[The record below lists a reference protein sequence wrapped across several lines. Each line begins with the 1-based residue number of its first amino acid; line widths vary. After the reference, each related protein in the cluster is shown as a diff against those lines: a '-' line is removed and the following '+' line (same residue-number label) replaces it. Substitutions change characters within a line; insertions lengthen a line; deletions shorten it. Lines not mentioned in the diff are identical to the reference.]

1 MSSID
6 FKLYFYQNN
15 KLFKKVAIEEGSHNN
30 WIVGTG
36 DNAHIKLNNSRVS
49 RNHLQIIYQ
58 EKGVLHVQDL
68 DSTNGTYLNGLRLKI
83 SQSLKHKDKIQL
95 AGVNDILIVVE
106 KPLASDTLNPQKN
119 IVDILKTKKTIF
131 LGRGTNCDIVLNHGT
146 ISKMHASITLTPD
159 NKYQIKDLGSTN
171 GTFVNGRKIKTLETI
186 SFKDNIFI
194 GRHQINLEAPSKNLS
209 DELAITAIGIEKTYS
224 NGVKG
229 LKKMDLSIPS
239 KSIIAIMGPSGCG
252 KSTLLKALNG
262 DTPPTKGKVFLF
274 NLELS
279 ANWQYL
285 KTQIGYVP
293 QDDIV
298 HQQLTVEQC
307 LYFTAKLRLDN
318 LSDQY
323 IDKKIDQVLEDLN
336 ILEKKNNLISNLSG
350 GQRKRVSIAVE
361 LMTDPLIMFLDEP
374 TSPLDPQT
382 VEDFLEIMKRLSERG
397 TTVLMV
403 THKPEDLDYMD
414 EVIFMAE
421 GGNIVYQGDTDKYR
435 EYFNVKS
442 VVSVFSQI
450 SGETAEKW
458 INKYLNPRQLGTN
471 SGFKFV
477 KSISEVSSIEQF
489 SWLSKRYFRIKLNDK
504 LNSSLLLAQAPIIA
518 ILICLIYDEIQGGV
532 LFMIAISAIW
542 LGAQNAAREIVSEQ
556 AIYKRERM
564 FNLKILPYIFSKIS
578 VLSFFSIIQSAIFIL
593 ILSVYYSGSDSIVDL
608 NAPFILFIWMIF
620 LSISSTF
627 LGLLLSSMVKTSER
641 AMTILPLILLPQ
653 IMLAGIISKIS
664 SGAVEFI
671 SYFTLSRWGVEG
683 FHIIQKNI
691 TGQVFET
698 PNNNSIIP
706 KLVTGKVDAVDS
718 LLNQFHSSY
727 SNKEIF
733 NSLTAT
739 LSLDSFAIII
749 MVVLMILF
757 IFNSLKQ
764 RDSHSIGK

>member
-15 KLFKKVAIEEGSHNN
+15 KLFKKVAIEKGAHNS
-30 WIVGTG
+30 WVVGTD
-36 DNAHIKLNNSRVS
+36 DNAHIKLNNPRVS

-58 EKGVLHVQDL
+58 EQEVLHVQDL
-68 DSTNGTYLNGLRLKI
+68 DSTNGTYLNGIRLNV

-106 KPLASDTLNPQKN
+106 KPLTSDTLNPQKN
-119 IVDILKTKKTIF
+119 IVDILKSKKTIF
-131 LGRGTNCDIVLNHGT
+131 LGRGSNCDVILNHGT
-146 ISKMHASITLTPD
+146 ISKIHASITLTPD
-159 NKYQIKDLGSTN
+159 NVYEIKDLGSTN
-171 GTFVNGRKIKTLETI
+171 GTYVNGRKIKMVETI

-194 GRHQINLEAPSKNLS
+194 GRHQLTLEAPSKNLS
-209 DELAITAIGIEKTYS
+209 DELAITAVGIEKTYS

-285 KTQIGYVP
+285 KTQVGYVP
-293 QDDIV
+293 QDDII

-307 LYFTAKLRLDN
+307 LYFTAKLRLEN
-318 LSDQY
+318 LSNKY
-323 IDKKIDQVLEDLN
+323 IDEKIDQVLNDLN
-336 ILEKKNNLISNLSG
+336 ILEKKKNLISNLSG

-382 VEDFLEIMKRLSERG
+382 VEDFLEIMKKISDRG

-403 THKPEDLDYMD
+403 THKPEDLEYMD

-421 GGNIVYQGDTDKYR
+421 GGNIVYQGDTNKYK

-450 SGETAEKW
+450 SGKTADIW
-458 INKYLNPRQLGTN
+458 IKKYLNPRSIGTN
-471 SGFKFV
+471 SGFKFI
-477 KSISEVSSIEQF
+477 KSTSEVSSLKQF
-489 SWLSKRYFRIKLNDK
+489 SWLSKRFFKIKLNDK
-504 LNSSLLLAQAPIIA
+504 LNSILLLAQAPIIA
-518 ILICLIYDEIQGGV
+518 ILICLIYDEISKAV
-532 LFMIAISAIW
+532 LFMVAISSIW

-556 AIYKRERM
+556 PIYKRERM
-564 FNLKILPYIFSKIS
+564 FNLKIFPYIFSKIS
-578 VLSFFSIIQSAIFIL
+578 VLSFFSIIQSAIFIM
-593 ILSVYYSGSDSIVDL
+593 ILSIYYNNTDSITDL
-608 NAPFILFIWMIF
+608 NEPFKLFLWMIF

-653 IMLAGIISKIS
+653 IMLAGVISKIS
-664 SGAVEFI
+664 SGLIEFI

-683 FHIIQKNI
+683 FHIIQKKI
-691 TGQVFET
+691 VGTRPSLEKL
-698 PNNNSIIP
+698 NNGNVLP
-706 KLVTGKVDAVDS
+706 KIVPGELDAVEN
-718 LLNQFHSSY
+718 LLNQFHKSY
-727 SNKEIF
+727 RDNDIF
-733 NSLTAT
+733 DSLTAT
-739 LSLDSFAIII
+739 LTLDVFAILFMVFI
-749 MVVLMILF
+749 MIVCVF
-757 IFNSLKQ
+757 KSLKSN
-764 RDSHSIGK
+764 DSH

>member
-1 MSSID
+1 MSFVD

-15 KLFKKVAIEEGSHNN
+15 KLFKKVAIEKGAHNS

-58 EKGVLHVQDL
+58 EQGVLHIQDL
-68 DSTNGTYLNGLRLKI
+68 DSTNGTYLNGIKLKI

-95 AGVNDILIVVE
+95 AGINDILIVVE
-106 KPLASDTLNPQKN
+106 KPLTSDTLNPQKN

-146 ISKMHASITLTPD
+146 ISKVHASITLTP
-159 NKYQIKDLGSTN
+159 NNGYQIKDLGSTN
-171 GTFVNGRKIKTLETI
+171 GTYINGRKIKTVETI
-186 SFKDNIFI
+186 DFKDNIFI
-194 GRHQINLEAPSKNLS
+194 GRHQITLEAPSKNLS

-279 ANWQYL
+279 ENWQYL

-293 QDDIV
+293 QDDII

-336 ILEKKNNLISNLSG
+336 ILEKKKNLISNLSG

-382 VEDFLEIMKRLSERG
+382 VEDFLEIMKKLSERG

-403 THKPEDLDYMD
+403 THKPEDLGYMD

-421 GGNIVYQGDTDKYR
+421 GGNIVYQGDTNKYK

-450 SGETAEKW
+450 SGKTAEIW
-458 INKYLNPRQLGTN
+458 IRKYLNPRVLGSN
-471 SGFKFV
+471 SGFDFV
-477 KSISEVSSIEQF
+477 KSTSEVSSIEQF
-489 SWLSKRYFRIKLNDK
+489 SWLSKRYFKIKLNDR

-518 ILICLIYDEIQGGV
+518 ILICLIYSEINSGV
-532 LFMIAISAIW
+532 LFMVAISAIW

-578 VLSFFSIIQSAIFIL
+578 VLSFFSIIQSAIFI
-593 ILSVYYSGSDSIVDL
+593 
-608 NAPFILFIWMIF
+608 FILFIRYNNSDITDLNQPFKLFLWMIF
-620 LSISSTF
+620 LSIASTF
-627 LGLLLSSMVKTSER
+627 LGLLLSSMVRTTER

-664 SGAVEFI
+664 NGLVEFI
-671 SYFTLSRWGVEG
+671 SYLTLSRWGVEG
-683 FHIIQKNI
+683 LHIIQKDIEGTILKPQDNALL
-691 TGQVFET
+691 
-698 PNNNSIIP
+698 IP
-706 KLVTGKVDAVDS
+706 KFVPGKVDALDKLLENFHETYRNKDVFDS
-718 LLNQFHSSY
+718 F
-727 SNKEIF
+727 
-733 NSLTAT
+733 TAT
-739 LSLDSFAIII
+739 LTLDTFAILF
-749 MVVLMILF
+749 MALLMILF
-757 IFNSLKQ
+757 IFKSLKSK
-764 RDSHSIGK
+764 DSLTIN

>member
-1 MSSID
+1 MSFID

-15 KLFKKVAIEEGSHNN
+15 KLFKKVAIEKGAHNS

-58 EKGVLHVQDL
+58 EQGVLHIQDL
-68 DSTNGTYLNGLRLKI
+68 DSTNGTYLNGIKLKI

-106 KPLASDTLNPQKN
+106 KPLTSDTLNPQKN

-146 ISKMHASITLTPD
+146 ISKVHASITLTP
-159 NKYQIKDLGSTN
+159 NNGYQIKDLGSTN
-171 GTFVNGRKIKTLETI
+171 GTYVNGRKIKTVETI
-186 SFKDNIFI
+186 DFKDNIFI
-194 GRHQINLEAPSKNLS
+194 GRHQITLEAPSKNLS

-279 ANWQYL
+279 ENWQYL

-293 QDDIV
+293 QDDII

-336 ILEKKNNLISNLSG
+336 ILEKKKNLISNLSG

-382 VEDFLEIMKRLSERG
+382 VEDFLEIMKKLSERG

-403 THKPEDLDYMD
+403 THKPEDLGYMD

-421 GGNIVYQGDTDKYR
+421 GGNIVYQGDTNKYK

-450 SGETAEKW
+450 SGKTAEIW
-458 INKYLNPRQLGTN
+458 IRKYLNPRVISSN
-471 SGFKFV
+471 SGFDFV
-477 KSISEVSSIEQF
+477 KSTSEVSSIEQF
-489 SWLSKRYFRIKLNDK
+489 SWLSKRYFKIKINDK
-504 LNSSLLLAQAPIIA
+504 LNSTLLLAQAPIIA
-518 ILICLIYDEIQGGV
+518 TLICLIYSEINSGV
-532 LFMIAISAIW
+532 LFMVAISAIW

-564 FNLKILPYIFSKIS
+564 FNLKILPYVFSKIS
-578 VLSFFSIIQSAIFIL
+578 VLSFFSIIQSAIFI
-593 ILSVYYSGSDSIVDL
+593 
-608 NAPFILFIWMIF
+608 FILFIRYNNSDITDLNQPFKLFLWMIF

-627 LGLLLSSMVKTSER
+627 LGLLLSSMVRSTER

-664 SGAVEFI
+664 NGLVEFI
-671 SYFTLSRWGVEG
+671 SYLTLSRWGVEG
-683 FHIIQKNI
+683 LHIIQKDIEGMILKSPDN
-691 TGQVFET
+691 T
-698 PNNNSIIP
+698 PLLP
-706 KLVTGKVDAVDS
+706 KLVPGKVDALDKLLENFHETYRNKDVFDS
-718 LLNQFHSSY
+718 F
-727 SNKEIF
+727 
-733 NSLTAT
+733 TAT
-739 LSLDSFAIII
+739 LTLDTFAILF
-749 MVVLMILF
+749 MALLMILF
-757 IFNSLKQ
+757 IFKSLKSK
-764 RDSHSIGK
+764 DSLTIN

>member
-518 ILICLIYDEIQGGV
+518 ILICLIYDEIEGGV
-532 LFMIAISAIW
+532 LFLIAISAIW

-593 ILSVYYSGSDSIVDL
+593 ILLIYYNGSDSIVDL
-608 NAPFILFIWMIF
+608 NTPFILFIWMIF

-706 KLVTGKVDAVDS
+706 KLVTGRVDAVDS

>member
-1 MSSID
+1 MSFVD

-15 KLFKKVAIEEGSHNN
+15 KLFKKVAIEKGAHNS

-58 EKGVLHVQDL
+58 EQGVLHIQDL
-68 DSTNGTYLNGLRLKI
+68 DSTNGTYLNGIKLKI

-106 KPLASDTLNPQKN
+106 KPLTSDTLNPQKN

-146 ISKMHASITLTPD
+146 ISKVHASITLTP
-159 NKYQIKDLGSTN
+159 NNGYQIKDLGSTN
-171 GTFVNGRKIKTLETI
+171 GTYVNGRKIKTVETI
-186 SFKDNIFI
+186 DFKDNIFI
-194 GRHQINLEAPSKNLS
+194 GRHQITLEAPSKNLS

-279 ANWQYL
+279 ENWQYL

-336 ILEKKNNLISNLSG
+336 ILEKKKNLISNLSG

-382 VEDFLEIMKRLSERG
+382 VEDFLEIMKKLSERG

-403 THKPEDLDYMD
+403 THKPEDLGYMD

-421 GGNIVYQGDTDKYR
+421 GGNIVYQGDTNKYK

-450 SGETAEKW
+450 SGKTAEIW
-458 INKYLNPRQLGTN
+458 IRKYLNPRVLGSN
-471 SGFKFV
+471 SGFDFV
-477 KSISEVSSIEQF
+477 KSTSEVSSIEQF
-489 SWLSKRYFRIKLNDK
+489 SWLSKRYFKIKLNDR

-518 ILICLIYDEIQGGV
+518 ILICLIYSEINSGV
-532 LFMIAISAIW
+532 LFMVAISAIW

-593 ILSVYYSGSDSIVDL
+593 ILSIYYNSSDKIVDI
-608 NAPFILFIWMIF
+608 NRPFVLFLWMIF

-627 LGLLLSSMVKTSER
+627 LGLLLSSIVRTSER

-653 IMLAGIISKIS
+653 IMLAGVISKIS
-664 SGAVEFI
+664 SKAVEFI

-691 TGQVFET
+691 THQGFET
-698 PNNNSIIP
+698 QNNNSILP
-706 KLVTGKVDAVDS
+706 KSVPVKVDAIDN
-718 LLNQFHSSY
+718 LLNRFHPSY

-733 NSLTAT
+733 NSFTAT
-739 LSLDSFAIII
+739 LSLDSIVVLI
-749 MVVLMILF
+749 MVVVMILL
-757 IFNSLKQ
+757 IFKSLKNK
-764 RDSHSIGK
+764 DSLTIN

>member
-1 MSSID
+1 MSFVD

-15 KLFKKVAIEEGSHNN
+15 KLFKKVAIEKGAHNS

-58 EKGVLHVQDL
+58 EQGVLHIQDL
-68 DSTNGTYLNGLRLKI
+68 DSTNGTYLNGIKLKI

-106 KPLASDTLNPQKN
+106 KPLTSDTLNPQKN

-146 ISKMHASITLTPD
+146 ISKVHASITLTP
-159 NKYQIKDLGSTN
+159 NNGYQIKDLGSTN
-171 GTFVNGRKIKTLETI
+171 GTYVNGRKIKTVETI
-186 SFKDNIFI
+186 DFKDNIFI
-194 GRHQINLEAPSKNLS
+194 GRHQITLEAPSKNLS

-279 ANWQYL
+279 ENWQYL

-336 ILEKKNNLISNLSG
+336 ILEKKKNLISNLSG

-382 VEDFLEIMKRLSERG
+382 VEDFLDIMKKLSERG

-403 THKPEDLDYMD
+403 THKPEDLGYMD

-421 GGNIVYQGDTDKYR
+421 GGNIVYQGDTNKYK

-450 SGETAEKW
+450 SGKTAEIW
-458 INKYLNPRQLGTN
+458 IRKYLNPRVLGSN
-471 SGFKFV
+471 SGFDFV
-477 KSISEVSSIEQF
+477 KSTSEVSSIEQF
-489 SWLSKRYFRIKLNDK
+489 SWLSKRYFKIKLNDR

-518 ILICLIYDEIQGGV
+518 LLICLIYEEVESGF

-593 ILSVYYSGSDSIVDL
+593 ILSIYYNSSDKIVDI
-608 NAPFILFIWMIF
+608 NRPFVLFLWMIF

-627 LGLLLSSMVKTSER
+627 LGLLLSSIVRTSER

-653 IMLAGIISKIS
+653 IMLAGVISKIS
-664 SGAVEFI
+664 SKAVEFI

-691 TGQVFET
+691 THQGFET
-698 PNNNSIIP
+698 QNNNSILP
-706 KLVTGKVDAVDS
+706 KSVPVKVDAIDN
-718 LLNQFHSSY
+718 LLNRFHPSY

-733 NSLTAT
+733 NSFTAT
-739 LSLDSFAIII
+739 LSLDSIVVLI
-749 MVVLMILF
+749 MVVVMILL
-757 IFNSLKQ
+757 IFKSLKNK
-764 RDSHSIGK
+764 DSLTIN

>member
-1 MSSID
+1 MSSVD

-15 KLFKKVAIEEGSHNN
+15 KLFKKVAIEKGAHNS

-58 EKGVLHVQDL
+58 EQGVLHVQDL
-68 DSTNGTYLNGLRLKI
+68 DSTNGTYLNGIRLKI
-83 SQSLKHKDKIQL
+83 AQSLKHKDKIQL

-106 KPLASDTLNPQKN
+106 KPLTSDTLNPQKN

-146 ISKMHASITLTPD
+146 ISKVHASITLTP
-159 NKYQIKDLGSTN
+159 NNGYQIKDLGSTN
-171 GTFVNGRKIKTLETI
+171 GTYVNGRKIKTVETI
-186 SFKDNIFI
+186 DFKDNIFI
-194 GRHQINLEAPSKNLS
+194 GRHQITLEAPSKNLS

-279 ANWQYL
+279 ENWQYL

-323 IDKKIDQVLEDLN
+323 IDKKIDQVLDDLN
-336 ILEKKNNLISNLSG
+336 ILEKKKNLISNLSG

-382 VEDFLEIMKRLSERG
+382 VEDFLEIMKKLSERG

-403 THKPEDLDYMD
+403 THKPEDLGYMD

-421 GGNIVYQGDTDKYR
+421 GGNIVYQGDTNKYK

-450 SGETAEKW
+450 SGKTAEIW
-458 INKYLNPRQLGTN
+458 IRKYLNPRVLGSN
-471 SGFKFV
+471 SGFDFV
-477 KSISEVSSIEQF
+477 KSTSEVSSIEQF
-489 SWLSKRYFRIKLNDK
+489 SWLSKRYFKIKINDK
-504 LNSSLLLAQAPIIA
+504 LNSTLLLAQAPIIA
-518 ILICLIYDEIQGGV
+518 ILICLIYSEINSGV
-532 LFMIAISAIW
+532 LFMVAISAIW

-578 VLSFFSIIQSAIFIL
+578 VLSFFSIIQSAIFI
-593 ILSVYYSGSDSIVDL
+593 
-608 NAPFILFIWMIF
+608 FILFIRYNNSDITDLNEPFKLFLWMIF
-620 LSISSTF
+620 LSIVSTF
-627 LGLLLSSMVKTSER
+627 LGLLLSSMVRTTER

-664 SGAVEFI
+664 NGLVEFI
-671 SYFTLSRWGVEG
+671 SYLTLSRWGVEG
-683 FHIIQKNI
+683 LHIIQKDIEGTVLKPQDNA
-691 TGQVFET
+691 
-698 PNNNSIIP
+698 PLLP
-706 KLVTGKVDAVDS
+706 KLVPGKVDALDILLQNFHETYRNKDVFDS
-718 LLNQFHSSY
+718 F
-727 SNKEIF
+727 
-733 NSLTAT
+733 TAT
-739 LSLDSFAIII
+739 LTLDTFAILF
-749 MVVLMILF
+749 MALLMILF
-757 IFNSLKQ
+757 IFKSLKSK
-764 RDSHSIGK
+764 DSLTIN

>member
-518 ILICLIYDEIQGGV
+518 ILICLIYDEIEGGV
-532 LFMIAISAIW
+532 LFLIAISAIW

-593 ILSVYYSGSDSIVDL
+593 ILSIYYSGSDSIVDL

-706 KLVTGKVDAVDS
+706 KLVTGRVDAVDS

>member
-1 MSSID
+1 MSFVD

-15 KLFKKVAIEEGSHNN
+15 KLFKKVAIEKGAHNS

-58 EKGVLHVQDL
+58 EQGVLHIQDL
-68 DSTNGTYLNGLRLKI
+68 DSTNGTYLNGIKLKI

-106 KPLASDTLNPQKN
+106 KPLTSDTLNPQKN

-146 ISKMHASITLTPD
+146 ISKVHASITLTP
-159 NKYQIKDLGSTN
+159 NNGYQIKDLGSTN
-171 GTFVNGRKIKTLETI
+171 GTYVNGRKIKTVETI
-186 SFKDNIFI
+186 DFKDNIFI
-194 GRHQINLEAPSKNLS
+194 GRHQITLEAPSKNLS

-279 ANWQYL
+279 ENWQYL

-323 IDKKIDQVLEDLN
+323 IDKKIDQVLNDLN
-336 ILEKKNNLISNLSG
+336 ILEKKKNLISNLSG

-382 VEDFLEIMKRLSERG
+382 VEDFLEIMKKLSERG

-403 THKPEDLDYMD
+403 THKPEDLGYMD

-421 GGNIVYQGDTDKYR
+421 GGNIVYQGDTNKYK

-450 SGETAEKW
+450 SGKTAEIW
-458 INKYLNPRQLGTN
+458 IRKYLNPRVLGSN
-471 SGFKFV
+471 SGFDFV
-477 KSISEVSSIEQF
+477 KSTSEVSSIEQF
-489 SWLSKRYFRIKLNDK
+489 SWLSKRYFKIKLNDR

-518 ILICLIYDEIQGGV
+518 ILICLIYSEINSGV
-532 LFMIAISAIW
+532 LFMVAISAIW

-578 VLSFFSIIQSAIFIL
+578 VLSFFSIIQSAIFI
-593 ILSVYYSGSDSIVDL
+593 
-608 NAPFILFIWMIF
+608 FILFIRYNNSDITDLNQPFKLFLWMIF
-620 LSISSTF
+620 LSIASTF
-627 LGLLLSSMVKTSER
+627 LGLLLSSMVRTTER

-664 SGAVEFI
+664 NGLVEFI
-671 SYFTLSRWGVEG
+671 SYLTLSRWGVEG
-683 FHIIQKNI
+683 LHIIQKDIEGTILKPQDNALL
-691 TGQVFET
+691 
-698 PNNNSIIP
+698 IP
-706 KLVTGKVDAVDS
+706 KFVPGKVDALDKLLENFHETYRNKDVFDS
-718 LLNQFHSSY
+718 F
-727 SNKEIF
+727 
-733 NSLTAT
+733 TAT
-739 LSLDSFAIII
+739 LTLDSFAILF
-749 MVVLMILF
+749 MALLMILF
-757 IFNSLKQ
+757 IFKSLKSK
-764 RDSHSIGK
+764 DSLTIN

>member
-1 MSSID
+1 
-6 FKLYFYQNN
+6 
-15 KLFKKVAIEEGSHNN
+15 
-30 WIVGTG
+30 
-36 DNAHIKLNNSRVS
+36 
-49 RNHLQIIYQ
+49 
-58 EKGVLHVQDL
+58 
-68 DSTNGTYLNGLRLKI
+68 
-83 SQSLKHKDKIQL
+83 
-95 AGVNDILIVVE
+95 
-106 KPLASDTLNPQKN
+106 
-119 IVDILKTKKTIF
+119 
-131 LGRGTNCDIVLNHGT
+131 
-146 ISKMHASITLTPD
+146 
-159 NKYQIKDLGSTN
+159 
-171 GTFVNGRKIKTLETI
+171 
-186 SFKDNIFI
+186 
-194 GRHQINLEAPSKNLS
+194 
-209 DELAITAIGIEKTYS
+209 
-224 NGVKG
+224 
-229 LKKMDLSIPS
+229 
-239 KSIIAIMGPSGCG
+239 MGPSGCG

-298 HQQLTVEQC
+298 HQQLTVEEC

-323 IDKKIDQVLEDLN
+323 IDKKIDQVLADLN

-361 LMTDPLIMFLDEP
+361 LITDPLIMFLDEP

-382 VEDFLEIMKRLSERG
+382 VEEFLEIMKRLSERG

-421 GGNIVYQGDTDKYR
+421 GGNIVYQGDTNKYR

-518 ILICLIYDEIQGGV
+518 ILICLIYDQIQGGV

-542 LGAQNAAREIVSEQ
+542 LGAQNAVREIVSEQ

-564 FNLKILPYIFSKIS
+564 FNLKIFPYIFSKIS

-593 ILSVYYSGSDSIVDL
+593 ILLIYYNGSDSIVDL
-608 NAPFILFIWMIF
+608 NAPFILFMWMIF

-664 SGAVEFI
+664 NGAVEFI

-698 PNNNSIIP
+698 PNNNSILP
-706 KLVTGKVDAVDS
+706 KLVTGKIDAVDS
-718 LLNQFHSSY
+718 LLSQFHSSY

-733 NSLTAT
+733 NSLTST
-739 LSLDSFAIII
+739 LLLDIITIVI
-749 MVVLMILF
+749 MVITMILIIF
-757 IFNSLKQ
+757 ISLKQ
-764 RDSHSIGK
+764 KDSHSINK

>member
-15 KLFKKVAIEEGSHNN
+15 KLFKKVAIEKGAHNS
-30 WIVGTG
+30 WVVGTD
-36 DNAHIKLNNSRVS
+36 DNAHIKLNNPRVS

-58 EKGVLHVQDL
+58 EQEVLHVQDL
-68 DSTNGTYLNGLRLKI
+68 DSTNGTYLNGIRLNV

-106 KPLASDTLNPQKN
+106 KPLTSDTLNPQKN

-131 LGRGTNCDIVLNHGT
+131 LGRGSNCDVILNHGT
-146 ISKMHASITLTPD
+146 ISKIHASITLTPD
-159 NKYQIKDLGSTN
+159 NVYEIKDLGSTN
-171 GTFVNGRKIKTLETI
+171 GTYVNGRKIKMVETI

-194 GRHQINLEAPSKNLS
+194 GRHQLTLEAPSKNLS
-209 DELAITAIGIEKTYS
+209 DELAITAVGIEKTYS

-285 KTQIGYVP
+285 KTQVGYVP
-293 QDDIV
+293 QDDII

-307 LYFTAKLRLDN
+307 LYFTAKLRLEN
-318 LSDQY
+318 LSNKY
-323 IDKKIDQVLEDLN
+323 IDEKIDQVLNDLN
-336 ILEKKNNLISNLSG
+336 ILEKKKNLISNLSG

-374 TSPLDPQT
+374 TSPLDPKT
-382 VEDFLEIMKRLSERG
+382 VEDFLEIMKKISDRG

-403 THKPEDLDYMD
+403 THKPEDLEYMD

-421 GGNIVYQGDTDKYR
+421 GGNIVYQGDTNKYK

-450 SGETAEKW
+450 SGKTADIW
-458 INKYLNPRQLGTN
+458 IKKYLNPRSIGTN
-471 SGFKFV
+471 SGFKFI
-477 KSISEVSSIEQF
+477 KSTSEVSSLKQF
-489 SWLSKRYFRIKLNDK
+489 SWLSKRFFKIKLNDK
-504 LNSSLLLAQAPIIA
+504 LNSILLLAQAPIIA
-518 ILICLIYDEIQGGV
+518 ILICLIYDEISKAV
-532 LFMIAISAIW
+532 LFMVAISSIW

-556 AIYKRERM
+556 PIYKRERM
-564 FNLKILPYIFSKIS
+564 FNLKIFPYIFSKIS
-578 VLSFFSIIQSAIFIL
+578 VLSFFSIIQSAIFIM
-593 ILSVYYSGSDSIVDL
+593 ILSIYYNNTDSITDL
-608 NAPFILFIWMIF
+608 NEPFKLFLWMIF

-653 IMLAGIISKIS
+653 IMLAGVISKIS
-664 SGAVEFI
+664 SGLIEFI

-683 FHIIQKNI
+683 FHIIQKKIVGTRPSLEKLDN
-691 TGQVFET
+691 GNVL
-698 PNNNSIIP
+698 P
-706 KLVTGKVDAVDS
+706 KIVPGELDAVEN
-718 LLNQFHSSY
+718 LLNQFHKSY
-727 SNKEIF
+727 RDNDIF
-733 NSLTAT
+733 DSLTAT
-739 LSLDSFAIII
+739 LTLDVFAILFMVFI
-749 MVVLMILF
+749 MIVCVF
-757 IFNSLKQ
+757 KSLKSN
-764 RDSHSIGK
+764 DSH

>member
-1 MSSID
+1 MSSVD

-15 KLFKKVAIEEGSHNN
+15 KLFKKVAIEKGAHNS

-58 EKGVLHVQDL
+58 EQGVLHVQDL
-68 DSTNGTYLNGLRLKI
+68 DSTNGTYLNGIRLKI
-83 SQSLKHKDKIQL
+83 AQSLKHKDKIQL

-106 KPLASDTLNPQKN
+106 KPLTSDTLNPQKN

-146 ISKMHASITLTPD
+146 ISKVHASITLTP
-159 NKYQIKDLGSTN
+159 NNGYQIKDLGSTN
-171 GTFVNGRKIKTLETI
+171 GTYVNGRKIKTVETI
-186 SFKDNIFI
+186 DFKDNIFI
-194 GRHQINLEAPSKNLS
+194 GRHQITLEAPSKNLS

-279 ANWQYL
+279 ENWQYL

-323 IDKKIDQVLEDLN
+323 IDKKIDQVLDDLN
-336 ILEKKNNLISNLSG
+336 ILEKKKNLISNLSG

-382 VEDFLEIMKRLSERG
+382 VEDFLEIMKKLSERG

-403 THKPEDLDYMD
+403 THKPEDLGYMD

-421 GGNIVYQGDTDKYR
+421 GGNIVYQGDTNKYK

-450 SGETAEKW
+450 SGKTAEIW
-458 INKYLNPRQLGTN
+458 IRKYLNPRVLGSN
-471 SGFKFV
+471 SGFDFV
-477 KSISEVSSIEQF
+477 KSTSEVSSIEQF
-489 SWLSKRYFRIKLNDK
+489 SWLSKRYFKIKINDK
-504 LNSSLLLAQAPIIA
+504 LNSTLLLAQAPIIA
-518 ILICLIYDEIQGGV
+518 ILICLIYSEINSGV
-532 LFMIAISAIW
+532 LFMVAISAIW

-578 VLSFFSIIQSAIFIL
+578 VLSFFSIIQSAIFI
-593 ILSVYYSGSDSIVDL
+593 
-608 NAPFILFIWMIF
+608 FILFIRYNNSDITDLNEPFKLFLWMIF
-620 LSISSTF
+620 LSIVSTF
-627 LGLLLSSMVKTSER
+627 LGLLLSSMVRTTER

-664 SGAVEFI
+664 SGLVESI
-671 SYFTLSRWGVEG
+671 SYLTLSRWGVEG
-683 FHIIQKNI
+683 LHIIQKDIEGTVLKPQDNA
-691 TGQVFET
+691 
-698 PNNNSIIP
+698 PLLP
-706 KLVTGKVDAVDS
+706 KLVPGKVDALDILLQNFHETYRNKDVFDS
-718 LLNQFHSSY
+718 F
-727 SNKEIF
+727 
-733 NSLTAT
+733 TAT
-739 LSLDSFAIII
+739 LTLDTFAILF
-749 MVVLMILF
+749 MALLMILF
-757 IFNSLKQ
+757 IFKSLKSK
-764 RDSHSIGK
+764 DSLTIN

>member
-1 MSSID
+1 MSFVD

-15 KLFKKVAIEEGSHNN
+15 KLFKKVAIEKGAHNS

-58 EKGVLHVQDL
+58 EQGVLHIQDL
-68 DSTNGTYLNGLRLKI
+68 DSTNGTYLNGIKLKI

-106 KPLASDTLNPQKN
+106 KPLTSDTLNPQKN

-146 ISKMHASITLTPD
+146 ISKVHASITLTPNND
-159 NKYQIKDLGSTN
+159 YQIKDLGSTN
-171 GTFVNGRKIKTLETI
+171 GTYINGRKIKTVETI
-186 SFKDNIFI
+186 DFKDNIFI
-194 GRHQINLEAPSKNLS
+194 GRHQITLEAPSKNLS

-279 ANWQYL
+279 ENWQYL

-336 ILEKKNNLISNLSG
+336 ILEKKKNLISNLSG

-382 VEDFLEIMKRLSERG
+382 VEDFLDIMKKLSERG

-403 THKPEDLDYMD
+403 THKPEDLGYMD

-421 GGNIVYQGDTDKYR
+421 GGNIVYQGDTNKYK

-450 SGETAEKW
+450 SGKTAEIW
-458 INKYLNPRQLGTN
+458 IRKYLNPRVLGSN
-471 SGFKFV
+471 SGFDFV
-477 KSISEVSSIEQF
+477 KSTSEVSSIEQF
-489 SWLSKRYFRIKLNDK
+489 SWLSKRYFKIKLNDR

-518 ILICLIYDEIQGGV
+518 ILICLIYSEINSGV
-532 LFMIAISAIW
+532 LFMVAISAIW

-593 ILSVYYSGSDSIVDL
+593 ILSIYYNSSDKIVDI
-608 NAPFILFIWMIF
+608 NRPFVLFLWMIF

-627 LGLLLSSMVKTSER
+627 LGLLLSSIVRTSER

-653 IMLAGIISKIS
+653 IMLAGVISKIS
-664 SGAVEFI
+664 SEAVEII

-691 TGQVFET
+691 THQGFET
-698 PNNNSIIP
+698 QNNNSILP
-706 KLVTGKVDAVDS
+706 KSVPVKVDAIDN
-718 LLNQFHSSY
+718 LLNRFHPSY

-733 NSLTAT
+733 NSFTAT
-739 LSLDSFAIII
+739 LSLDSIVVLI
-749 MVVLMILF
+749 MVVVMILL
-757 IFNSLKQ
+757 IFKTLKNKDSLT
-764 RDSHSIGK
+764 IN

>member
-1 MSSID
+1 MSSVD

-15 KLFKKVAIEEGSHNN
+15 KLFKKVAIEKGAHNS

-58 EKGVLHVQDL
+58 EQGVLHVQDL
-68 DSTNGTYLNGLRLKI
+68 DSTNGTYLNGIRLKI
-83 SQSLKHKDKIQL
+83 AQSLKHKDKIQL

-106 KPLASDTLNPQKN
+106 KPLTSDTLNPQKN

-146 ISKMHASITLTPD
+146 ISKVHASITLTP
-159 NKYQIKDLGSTN
+159 NNGYQIKDLGSTN
-171 GTFVNGRKIKTLETI
+171 GTYVNGRKIKTVETI
-186 SFKDNIFI
+186 DFKDNIFI
-194 GRHQINLEAPSKNLS
+194 GRHQITLEAPSKNLS

-279 ANWQYL
+279 ENWQYL

-323 IDKKIDQVLEDLN
+323 IDKKIDQVLDDLN
-336 ILEKKNNLISNLSG
+336 ILEKKKNLISNLSG

-382 VEDFLEIMKRLSERG
+382 VEDFLEIMKKLSERG

-403 THKPEDLDYMD
+403 THKPEDLGYMD

-421 GGNIVYQGDTDKYR
+421 GGNIVYQGDTNKYK

-450 SGETAEKW
+450 SGKTAEIW
-458 INKYLNPRQLGTN
+458 IRKYLNPRVLGSN
-471 SGFKFV
+471 SGFDFV
-477 KSISEVSSIEQF
+477 KSTSEVSSIEQF
-489 SWLSKRYFRIKLNDK
+489 SWLSKRYFKIKINDK
-504 LNSSLLLAQAPIIA
+504 LNSTLLLAQAPIIA
-518 ILICLIYDEIQGGV
+518 ILICLIYSEINSGV
-532 LFMIAISAIW
+532 LFMVAISAIW

-578 VLSFFSIIQSAIFIL
+578 VLSFFSIIQSAIFI
-593 ILSVYYSGSDSIVDL
+593 
-608 NAPFILFIWMIF
+608 FILFIRYNNSDITDLNEPFKLFLWMIF
-620 LSISSTF
+620 LSIVSTF
-627 LGLLLSSMVKTSER
+627 LGLLLSSMVRTTER

-664 SGAVEFI
+664 NVLVEFI
-671 SYFTLSRWGVEG
+671 SYLTLSRWGVEG
-683 FHIIQKNI
+683 LHIIQKDIEGTVLKPQDNA
-691 TGQVFET
+691 
-698 PNNNSIIP
+698 PLLP
-706 KLVTGKVDAVDS
+706 KLVPGKVDALDILLQNFHETYRNKDVFDS
-718 LLNQFHSSY
+718 F
-727 SNKEIF
+727 
-733 NSLTAT
+733 TAT
-739 LSLDSFAIII
+739 LTLDTFAILF
-749 MVVLMILF
+749 MALLMILF
-757 IFNSLKQ
+757 IFKSLKSK
-764 RDSHSIGK
+764 DSLTIN

>member
-1 MSSID
+1 MSFVD

-15 KLFKKVAIEEGSHNN
+15 KLFKKVAIEKGAHNS

-58 EKGVLHVQDL
+58 EQGVLHIQDL
-68 DSTNGTYLNGLRLKI
+68 DSTNGTYLNGIKLKI

-106 KPLASDTLNPQKN
+106 KPLTSDTLNPQKN

-146 ISKMHASITLTPD
+146 ISKVHASITLTP
-159 NKYQIKDLGSTN
+159 NNGYQIKDLGSTN
-171 GTFVNGRKIKTLETI
+171 GTYVNGRKIKTVETI
-186 SFKDNIFI
+186 DFKDNIFI
-194 GRHQINLEAPSKNLS
+194 GRHQITLEAPSKNLS

-279 ANWQYL
+279 ENWQYL

-336 ILEKKNNLISNLSG
+336 ILEKKKNLISNLSG

-382 VEDFLEIMKRLSERG
+382 VEDFLDIMKKLSERG

-403 THKPEDLDYMD
+403 THKPEDLGYMD

-421 GGNIVYQGDTDKYR
+421 GGNIVYQGDTNKYK

-450 SGETAEKW
+450 SGKTAEIW
-458 INKYLNPRQLGTN
+458 IRKYLNPRVLGSN
-471 SGFKFV
+471 SGFDFV
-477 KSISEVSSIEQF
+477 KSTSEVSSIEQF
-489 SWLSKRYFRIKLNDK
+489 SWLSKRYFKIKLNDR

-518 ILICLIYDEIQGGV
+518 ILICLIYSEINSGV
-532 LFMIAISAIW
+532 LFMVAISAIW

-578 VLSFFSIIQSAIFIL
+578 VLSFFSIIQSAIFI
-593 ILSVYYSGSDSIVDL
+593 
-608 NAPFILFIWMIF
+608 FILFIRYNNSDITDLNQPFKLFLWMIF
-620 LSISSTF
+620 LSIASTF
-627 LGLLLSSMVKTSER
+627 LGLLLSSMVRTTER

-664 SGAVEFI
+664 NGLVEFI
-671 SYFTLSRWGVEG
+671 SYLTLSRWGVEG
-683 FHIIQKNI
+683 LHIIQKDIEGTILKPQDNALL
-691 TGQVFET
+691 
-698 PNNNSIIP
+698 IP
-706 KLVTGKVDAVDS
+706 KFVPGKVDALDKLLENFHETYRNKDVFDS
-718 LLNQFHSSY
+718 F
-727 SNKEIF
+727 
-733 NSLTAT
+733 TAT
-739 LSLDSFAIII
+739 LTLDTFAILF
-749 MVVLMILF
+749 MALLMILF
-757 IFNSLKQ
+757 IFKSLKSK
-764 RDSHSIGK
+764 DSLTIN

>member
-1 MSSID
+1 MSFVD

-15 KLFKKVAIEEGSHNN
+15 KLFKKVAIEKGAHNS

-58 EKGVLHVQDL
+58 EQGVLHIQDL
-68 DSTNGTYLNGLRLKI
+68 DSTNGTYLNGIKLKI

-106 KPLASDTLNPQKN
+106 KPLTSDTLNPQKN

-146 ISKMHASITLTPD
+146 ISKVHASITLTP
-159 NKYQIKDLGSTN
+159 NNGYQIKDLGSTN
-171 GTFVNGRKIKTLETI
+171 GTYVNGRKIKTVETI
-186 SFKDNIFI
+186 DFKDNIFI
-194 GRHQINLEAPSKNLS
+194 GRHQITLEAPSKNLS

-279 ANWQYL
+279 ENWQYL

-336 ILEKKNNLISNLSG
+336 ILEKKKNLISNLSG

-382 VEDFLEIMKRLSERG
+382 VEDFLEIMKKLSERG

-403 THKPEDLDYMD
+403 THKPEDLGYMD

-421 GGNIVYQGDTDKYR
+421 GGNIVYQGDTNKYK

-450 SGETAEKW
+450 SGKTAEIW
-458 INKYLNPRQLGTN
+458 IRKYLNPRVLGSN
-471 SGFKFV
+471 SGFDFV
-477 KSISEVSSIEQF
+477 KSTSEVSSIEQF
-489 SWLSKRYFRIKLNDK
+489 SWLSKRYFKIKLNDR

-518 ILICLIYDEIQGGV
+518 ILICLIYSEINSGV
-532 LFMIAISAIW
+532 LFMVAISAIW

-578 VLSFFSIIQSAIFIL
+578 VLSFFSIIQSAIFI
-593 ILSVYYSGSDSIVDL
+593 
-608 NAPFILFIWMIF
+608 FILFIRYNNSDITDLNQPFKLFLWMIF
-620 LSISSTF
+620 LSIASTF
-627 LGLLLSSMVKTSER
+627 LGLLLSSMVRTTER

-664 SGAVEFI
+664 NGLVEFI
-671 SYFTLSRWGVEG
+671 SYLTLSRWGVEG
-683 FHIIQKNI
+683 LHIIQKDIEGTILKPQDNALL
-691 TGQVFET
+691 
-698 PNNNSIIP
+698 IP
-706 KLVTGKVDAVDS
+706 KFVPGKVDALDKLLENFHETYRNKDVFDS
-718 LLNQFHSSY
+718 F
-727 SNKEIF
+727 
-733 NSLTAT
+733 TAT
-739 LSLDSFAIII
+739 LTLDTFAILF
-749 MVVLMILF
+749 MALLMILF
-757 IFNSLKQ
+757 IFKSLKSK
-764 RDSHSIGK
+764 DSLTIN

>member
-36 DNAHIKLNNSRVS
+36 DNAHIKLNNYRVS

-58 EKGVLHVQDL
+58 EKGVLHIQDL
-68 DSTNGTYLNGLRLKI
+68 DSTNGTYLNGIRLKI

-106 KPLASDTLNPQKN
+106 KPLVSNTLNSQKN

-146 ISKMHASITLTPD
+146 ISKMHASITLTPH

-224 NGVKG
+224 NEVKG
-229 LKKMDLSIPS
+229 LKKTDLSIPS

-298 HQQLTVEQC
+298 HQQLTVEEC

-323 IDKKIDQVLEDLN
+323 IDKKIDQVLADLN

-361 LMTDPLIMFLDEP
+361 LITDPLIMFLDEP

-382 VEDFLEIMKRLSERG
+382 VEEFLEIMKRLSERG

-421 GGNIVYQGDTDKYR
+421 GGNIVYQGDTNKYR

-518 ILICLIYDEIQGGV
+518 ILICLIYDQIQGGV

-542 LGAQNAAREIVSEQ
+542 LGAQNAVREIVSEQ

-564 FNLKILPYIFSKIS
+564 FNLKIFPYIFSKIS

-593 ILSVYYSGSDSIVDL
+593 ILLIYYNGSDSIVDL
-608 NAPFILFIWMIF
+608 NAPFILFMWMIF

-664 SGAVEFI
+664 NGAVEFI

-698 PNNNSIIP
+698 PNNNSILP
-706 KLVTGKVDAVDS
+706 KLVTGKIDAVDS
-718 LLNQFHSSY
+718 LLSQFHSSY

-733 NSLTAT
+733 NSLTST
-739 LSLDSFAIII
+739 LLLDIITIVI
-749 MVVLMILF
+749 MVITMILI
-757 IFNSLKQ
+757 IFKSLKQ
-764 RDSHSIGK
+764 KDSHSINK